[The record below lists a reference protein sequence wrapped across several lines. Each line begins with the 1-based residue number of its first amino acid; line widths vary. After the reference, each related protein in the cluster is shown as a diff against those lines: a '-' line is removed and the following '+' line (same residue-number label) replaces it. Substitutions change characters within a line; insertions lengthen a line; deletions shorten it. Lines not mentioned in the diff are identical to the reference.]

1 MGLLELKAYL
11 KSNTNYTK
19 ALLPPWVY
27 NLKSECCNWEQVKCD
42 DTTGY
47 VIKLWLSNINHETH
61 VYAGSENWFLNESLL
76 LPFKELKILDLSH
89 NGIRGWQGNKG
100 YRFEGIRVAMSDSN
114 GSPARVHL
122 RNEGA
127 IRDLRVSEPA
137 PVTSFLFFSLFGALA
152 IQVFRS
158 QKQRLIEIT
167 RQREEHLRTAITA
180 ILAFCNHPVSC

>member
-100 YRFEGIRVAMSDSN
+100 M
-114 GSPARVHL
+114 
-122 RNEGA
+122 
-127 IRDLRVSEPA
+127 
-137 PVTSFLFFSLFGALA
+137 
-152 IQVFRS
+152 
-158 QKQRLIEIT
+158 
-167 RQREEHLRTAITA
+167 
-180 ILAFCNHPVSC
+180 